1 MSNPDLL
8 RLVKLPPGMAD
19 QLKGA
24 VEEAFKSLGNEAAV
38 LITYYARSRHNV
50 AINELPVGIEEL
62 DNALAEILGPAR
74 RMVVNQCAAIL
85 NKRLGVELPA
95 RTEKLSDLFRQVTN
109 SYQRSSRADTITHRS
124 PSLSE
129 ELRR

>member
-109 SYQRSSRADTITHRS
+109 SYQHSSRADIITHRS